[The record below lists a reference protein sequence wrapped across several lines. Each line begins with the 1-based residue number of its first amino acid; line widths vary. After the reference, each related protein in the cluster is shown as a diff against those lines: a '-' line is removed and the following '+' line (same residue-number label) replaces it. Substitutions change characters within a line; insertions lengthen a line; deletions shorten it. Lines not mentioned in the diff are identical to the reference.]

1 MTEKEYNY
9 KKPKFGY
16 DKDFNNSKEYM
27 REFKSIER
35 SSNKWNNFVDFFNVQ
50 HSLSRWKLAFIGGV
64 IAYFA
69 APEFVKVIIAAQ
81 LPAFFN
87 FYGATILALSALFVL
102 TKIDKH

>member
-1 MTEKEYNY
+1 MTEKEY

-50 HSLSRWKLAFIGGV
+50 HQDNGFFLA
-64 IAYFA
+64 
-69 APEFVKVIIAAQ
+69 EFLRK
-81 LPAFFN
+81 
-87 FYGATILALSALFVL
+87 
-102 TKIDKH
+102 